1 MKKVTVILLAFAML
15 AIPSC
20 KNANNNKKAESKEV
34 ETKEIS
40 QKEQMVTEELK
51 VNLQNLVESTKQ
63 MKSVPFIYNVNGTIK
78 LSDKEKMVKP
88 DYLVDPASTNDL
100 VTLSQKYRA
109 VAMLS
114 IDKVVAKLYDMPT
127 DDMEAALAKIAVE
140 VNDAAL
146 KDFSEKIQ
154 ANQGAG
160 DAISEFC
167 DREIEA
173 GRANFFWEATAAGLV
188 EQVYILT
195 KNMDKFLPMFD
206 DQSAA
211 DVTYNFVCVHD
222 GIMKMMEFYPE
233 MESLNSALLPL
244 YVINA
249 INVDQLRDQL
259 IELKG
264 EIEVVRAF
272 LLK

>member
-1 MKKVTVILLAFAML
+1 MKKATVILLAIAML

-20 KNANNNKKAESKEV
+20 KNANNKKAENEAAEAAAVSE
-34 ETKEIS
+34 
-40 QKEQMVTEELK
+40 KEQLVTEELK

-63 MKSVPFIYNVNGTIK
+63 MKSLPFIYSVNGTLK

-88 DYLVDPASTNDL
+88 DYLIDPAATNDL

-114 IDKVVAKLYDMPT
+114 IDKVIAKLYDMPT
-127 DDMEAALAKIAVE
+127 DDMEAALARISVD
-140 VNDAAL
+140 VNDEAL
-146 KDFSEKIQ
+146 KDFSEKVQ
-154 ANQGAG
+154 ANKGAG

-167 DREIEA
+167 DKEIEA
-173 GRANFFWEATAAGLV
+173 GRANFFWESTAAGLV
-188 EQVYILT
+188 EQVYVLT
-195 KNMDKFLPMFD
+195 MNMDKFLPMFD
-206 DQSAA
+206 DQAAA

-222 GIMKMMEFYPE
+222 GIMKMIEFYPE
-233 MESLNSALLPL
+233 MESLNAALLPL

-249 INVDQLRDQL
+249 INVEQLKAQL

-264 EIEVVRAF
+264 EIEVVRAL